1 MKGRGSKTPLSLKVW
16 HRIFSTSSNQL
27 FKKSEPLIIL
37 TSFTR
42 ANYWIHHCYP
52 YIPTT
57 HLPTLNVSNIRVAY
71 MFRTV
76 AAYSK

>member
-1 MKGRGSKTPLSLKVW
+1 MKGRGRDRKSKTPLSLKVW

-27 FKKSEPLIIL
+27 LKKIGTINYFDS
-37 TSFTR
+37 SFTR

-57 HLPTLNVSNIRVAY
+57 HLPTYLKCFKY
-71 MFRTV
+71 
-76 AAYSK
+76 